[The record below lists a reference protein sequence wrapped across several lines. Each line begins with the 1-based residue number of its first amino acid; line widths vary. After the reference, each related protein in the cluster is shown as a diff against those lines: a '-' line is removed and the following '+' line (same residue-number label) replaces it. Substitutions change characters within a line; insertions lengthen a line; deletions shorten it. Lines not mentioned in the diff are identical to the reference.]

1 MPRIYFSNESYPE
14 LREIESRWER
24 HKTWYR
30 AFGSA
35 FRDWRFW
42 RFWAIQLV
50 ILGGWFALDRLASR
64 ITDLPFVWEG
74 FMHAVFLAGAVLLNA
89 LLTVTWGGDLM
100 RPHLRRVSPSA
111 REACPECGHLLTGH
125 LTEKGKMILCPE
137 CGGQIDSLVF
147 DPPYRIPKKYL
158 ATGGI
163 FSSITPGVP
172 GNVPDHATK
181 TDRN

>member
-35 FRDWRFW
+35 FGDWRFW
-42 RFWAIQLV
+42 RFWAVQLV
-50 ILGGWFALDRLASR
+50 ILGGWFALDRYVSR
-64 ITDLPFVWEG
+64 VTDLPLVWEG

-100 RPHLRRVSPSA
+100 RPHLRRVSSSA
-111 REACPECGHLLTGH
+111 RDSCPECGHLLTGH

-137 CGGQIDSLVF
+137 CGGQIDSQVF

-163 FSSITPGVP
+163 FSSSGAGTPG
-172 GNVPDHATK
+172 NR
-181 TDRN
+181 TDNAARSDRD

>member
-42 RFWAIQLV
+42 RFWGVEFIL
-50 ILGGWFALDRLASR
+50 LGGWIALDRYVIS
-64 ITDLPFVWEG
+64 ITDLTFAGEALLHG
-74 FMHAVFLAGAVLLNA
+74 AFITGAVLLNA

-100 RPHLRRVSPSA
+100 RPHLRRVSASA
-111 REACPECGHLLTGH
+111 RDACPECGHLLTGH
-125 LTEKGKMILCPE
+125 LTDKGRMILCPE
-137 CGGQIDSLVF
+137 CGGQIDTHIF

-163 FSSITPGVP
+163 FTSSDEDTS
-172 GNVPDHATK
+172 D
-181 TDRN
+181 

>member
-50 ILGGWFALDRLASR
+50 ILGGGAAVDRLARR
-64 ITDLPFVWEG
+64 ITGRPFGWRG
-74 FMHAVFLAGAVLLNA
+74 FMHVVLLAGAVVLNA

-181 TDRN
+181 SDRN